1 MQEQLLS
8 LYQMVTFM
16 HLSYSISASRRA
28 LLSLH
33 STGSTLHRVN
43 IFGVG
48 HNGSKIE

>member
-8 LYQMVTFM
+8 LYQMVSFM

-33 STGSTLHRVN
+33 MVN

>member
-1 MQEQLLS
+1 MQEH

-28 LLSLH
+28 LLSL
-33 STGSTLHRVN
+33 VN